1 MFSPNPHQLHCYP
14 ALQLFTHEVDVE
26 GSQRAVA
33 ESVNT
38 HGRVPGTEEVAGGLI
53 SLHPRQQHLCRI
65 RMSPGEM
72 RVLLLILGSL
82 KSSVAHPKEQR
93 AEDGPVESPYQELGL
108 GERDLYSDLNLRYK

>member
-1 MFSPNPHQLHCYP
+1 MESHFGLVR
-14 ALQLFTHEVDVE
+14 LKKVE
-26 GSQRAVA
+26 TSNFQYQER
-33 ESVNT
+33 
-38 HGRVPGTEEVAGGLI
+38 
-53 SLHPRQQHLCRI
+53 